1 MDEKQ
6 RLLARDLLLRARI
19 YKFLATL
26 FACAGIVIFLSL
38 YFRNIDGNL
47 FNALARLS
55 TVMTILLPF
64 LPAFIFSWLASRAE
78 TRLGVLLEGETGG
91 PERSREKK

>member
-6 RLLARDLLLRARI
+6 RLLARDLLLRARV
-19 YKFLATL
+19 YKFLAAL
-26 FACAGIVIFLSL
+26 FACAGVVVFLSL

-47 FNALARLS
+47 LGALARLS

-64 LPAFIFSWLASRAE
+64 LPAFVFSWLASRAE
-78 TRLGVLLEGETGG
+78 ARLGALLEGETDV
-91 PERSREKK
+91 RSHRGK